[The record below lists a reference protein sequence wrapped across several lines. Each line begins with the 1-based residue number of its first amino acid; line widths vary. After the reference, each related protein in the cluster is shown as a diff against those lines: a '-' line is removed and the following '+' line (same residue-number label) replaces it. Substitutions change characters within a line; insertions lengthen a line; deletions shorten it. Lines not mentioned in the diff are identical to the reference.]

1 MKEVMRT
8 VDQVALHFAQSVLR
22 ESGIEPFVLDTHTSV
37 LEGSIG
43 FLIPR
48 RLMVADEDYDT
59 AFRLLREAGLDDM
72 LREKK

>member
-1 MKEVMRT
+1 MKEVLRT
-8 VDQVALHFAQSVLR
+8 VDQVALSFAQSVLK
-22 ESGIEPFVLDTHTSV
+22 EAGIE
-37 LEGSIG
+37 
-43 FLIPR
+43 FLVPDAHATGTWGPIAFPR